1 MIPFRRQGADTIV
14 ADFDDNERLFLADLA
29 AQLIEVLEAE
39 GTDPAVERLLPQA
52 YPNDPSASAEFRRFT
67 ADSLTTRKIEHART
81 VIASLRS
88 AEDDEDLFELDEAEV
103 QSWLRTLTDLRLT
116 LAVRLEIDNQNEEGR
131 TDEDAEPLQ
140 TVYFWLGGLQESL
153 LSALLAA
160 DAWASDDPETDAPQA

>member
-1 MIPFRRQGADTIV
+1 MIPFRRQTPQTIV

-29 AQLIEVLEAE
+29 AQLVEVLEAE

-52 YPNDPSASAEFRRFT
+52 YPDDPSASAEFRRFT
-67 ADSLTTRKIEHART
+67 SESLTTRKIEHART
-81 VIASLRS
+81 VIASLG
-88 AEDDEDLFELDEAEV
+88 APEEGEDFFELDEAEV

-116 LAVRLEIDNQNEEGR
+116 LAVRLEIDNENEEGR

-153 LSALLAA
+153 LSALLT
-160 DAWASDDPETDAPQA
+160 EQ